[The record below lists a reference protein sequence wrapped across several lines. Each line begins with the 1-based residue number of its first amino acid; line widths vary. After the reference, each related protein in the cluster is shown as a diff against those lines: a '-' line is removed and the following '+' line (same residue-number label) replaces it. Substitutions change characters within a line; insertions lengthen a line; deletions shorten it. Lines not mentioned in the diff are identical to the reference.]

1 MNFVWVKIDWMRSVK
16 NDVHPLILSSA
27 FHYEFVFI
35 HPFSDG
41 NGRMARLWH
50 TVMLAKWKPV
60 FEYIPIESQI
70 EKFQDDYY
78 EAIAKSHVAGE
89 STIFIEFMLSQID
102 KILDEITVQ
111 INEENEYLSET
122 VKKMLAVME
131 YDIPYTSKTLMERLG
146 LKSREGFRRNYLHPA
161 IELNLIRMTIPDKP
175 NSRNQRYI
183 KNKIRSIAMQ
193 KILVVEDDQELNQAL
208 CYALE
213 KEGYAPVPVFSIEEA
228 KLQFQK
234 LAEKHGD
241 FNAVSFLIQ
250 DVNLPDG
257 EGFELCRWIKEQA
270 EMPVLFLTARD
281 LEEDVLKG
289 YDLGAEDYVTKP
301 FSMKILLRKIELI
314 LRRTQPEQSKGYNDG
329 YLRIDW
335 EQVKVIVDQKE
346 CALTPTEFRLLK
358 LLAENKGRLL
368 TYEILLEQ
376 LWDCDGQFVDK
387 HTLAVNINRL
397 RRKLENAEH
406 KYISNVYGMGYQ
418 WIG

>member
-1 MNFVWVKIDWMRSVK
+1 
-16 NDVHPLILSSA
+16 
-27 FHYEFVFI
+27 
-35 HPFSDG
+35 
-41 NGRMARLWH
+41 
-50 TVMLAKWKPV
+50 
-60 FEYIPIESQI
+60 
-70 EKFQDDYY
+70 
-78 EAIAKSHVAGE
+78 
-89 STIFIEFMLSQID
+89 
-102 KILDEITVQ
+102 
-111 INEENEYLSET
+111 
-122 VKKMLAVME
+122 
-131 YDIPYTSKTLMERLG
+131 
-146 LKSREGFRRNYLHPA
+146 
-161 IELNLIRMTIPDKP
+161 
-175 NSRNQRYI
+175 
-183 KNKIRSIAMQ
+183 MQ

-241 FNAVSFLIQ
+241 FNAVSLMIQ